1 MPLDLF
7 ASDQQAALAD
17 AAHNIAPDL
26 PAGFGE
32 AFDVSLRHASE
43 WSNSLA
49 YSYARERA
57 LASYY
62 DDVKEKTGEQLPLYG
77 LGGNVSLDDVNA
89 AQAKIA
95 TAHPDLDLQPL
106 TDDSVDAMTMR
117 RMAAA
122 HRDAAALAKRET
134 TWGGTFGGLAGATV
148 GFLSD
153 LPQLALLP
161 LGGAGQLG
169 IAGRALEFAAIGG
182 GSAAVTAGLSFA
194 DRERA
199 APGSAGKEIPAEIA
213 TATLFGGALGGAFG
227 ALGKWLGASARTLP
241 TAVRDDVNAA
251 ASETQFATS
260 NVFDGAAAEM
270 ANRDAVTDAVRSAV
284 NGQPVTSGNGF
295 NVVNDDVV
303 RFYHG
308 GLDPTS
314 GGGRWVT
321 PHEDYARYFRTTPDL
336 PNEVSFVDIPKS
348 MFASD
353 ARFAGGFDEVNGYF
367 RHFELPE
374 EYAAQ
379 LRPVSAN
386 DVVAAAEAKLRP
398 VTFGEKVEAEAFD
411 PIPHATDDAASYWET
426 RLADASP
433 EERAALGATDAQPVR
448 APDLAPEQ
456 IAKLAEDTQMP
467 DVQMHDIEHII
478 NTSPDLAYT
487 ETVRLADG
495 SSEQVTRPLREVL
508 AELGERE
515 QAAKELQAC
524 VIGME
529 AAE

>member
-32 AFDVSLRHASE
+32 AFDVGLRHASE

-62 DDVKEKTGEQLPLYG
+62 DDVKQKTGEQLPLYG

-106 TDDSVDAMTMR
+106 TDDSVDAMTMK

-122 HRDAAALAKRET
+122 QRDAAAFSKRET
-134 TWGGTFGGLAGATV
+134 TWGGTFGNLAGATV

-182 GSAAVTAGLSFA
+182 GSAALTAGLSAA

-199 APGSAGKEIPAEIA
+199 VPGSVAKEVPGEIA
-213 TATLFGGALGGAFG
+213 SATLFGGALGGAFG
-227 ALGKWLGASARTLP
+227 ALGKWLGASAKTLP
-241 TAVRDDVNAA
+241 TAVREDVNAA
-251 ASETQFATS
+251 ASDAQFAAS

-270 ANRDAVTDAVRSAV
+270 ANRDAVTDAVRAAV
-284 NGQPVTSGNGF
+284 NGQPVRAADAFDG
-295 NVVNDDVV
+295 VHVAD
-303 RFYHG
+303 
-308 GLDPTS
+308 
-314 GGGRWVT
+314 
-321 PHEDYARYFRTTPDL
+321 
-336 PNEVSFVDIPKS
+336 
-348 MFASD
+348 FATAVGAKD
-353 ARFAGGFDEVNGYF
+353 ADA
-367 RHFELPE
+367 L
-374 EYAAQ
+374 Q
-379 LRPVSAN
+379 MSA
-386 DVVAAAEAKLRP
+386 EQRLRP

-426 RLADASP
+426 RLAEASP
-433 EERAALGATDAQPVR
+433 EERAALGATDAEPPR

-456 IAKLAEDTQMP
+456 MAKLADDPHIP
-467 DVQMHDIEHII
+467 DVQLHDLEHIVSA
-478 NTSPDLAYT
+478 TPDLAYT

-495 SSEQVTRPLREVL
+495 STEQVTRPLREVL

-524 VIGME
+524 VIGLE